1 MKRMSSVFAAIVFAT
16 ACGSNPVS
24 STAPT
29 PVTPSPQP
37 PVAPALVSMTVS
49 GPAAISS
56 SAQMTASAHY
66 SDGSIR
72 DVTSL
77 ASWESSAPP
86 FATVSSTG
94 AVTAVA
100 TGNTELRATYQNVV
114 GTMRVAVT
122 KTPPE
127 TFVLSGI
134 VRDSSTH
141 QPLAGVEL
149 HMLGDVAGRTTTNA
163 AGEYTLDGLPGLR
176 VLVEFSMSG
185 YEFLEISV
193 TMIGDQLRDVSLDP
207 VRR

>member
-1 MKRMSSVFAAIVFAT
+1 MKRMSLVFAAIVLAA

-24 STAPT
+24 TTAPT

-37 PVAPALVSMTVS
+37 PVPPTLVAMTVD
-49 GPAAISS
+49 GPAAIVS

-66 SDGSIR
+66 SDGSTR

-100 TGNTELRATYQNVV
+100 TGSTEVRATYQNFV

-122 KTPPE
+122 KTPV
-127 TFVLSGI
+127 TFVLTGI
-134 VRDSSTH
+134 VRDASTQ

-149 HMLGDVAGRTTTNA
+149 HMIGDAAGRTTTNA
-163 AGEYTLDGLPGLR
+163 VGEYRLAGLPGLR
-176 VLVEFSMSG
+176 ILVEFTRSG
-185 YEFLEISV
+185 YELLEISV
-193 TMIGDQLRDVSLDP
+193 TMTGDQSRDVSLDA
-207 VRR
+207 VKR